1 MIYNANRPTVI
12 IDGLNLFIRHYIANP
27 STSRNGESTGGIV
40 GFLHGVAFL
49 CEKFNPGQVVI
60 IWEAGGSKRKR
71 DKFKGYKSGRR
82 PQKLNRY
89 YESDIPN
96 TVQNRSRQVE
106 TIIKILDNTPV
117 LQIYT
122 EDCEADDVIGYICKY
137 QLREKRKVIVS
148 SDKDYYQLLDKKT
161 IIYSPTWKKFV
172 SFKQVSEKFK
182 ISSENFCLAKSICGD
197 TSDCIDGVKGAGF
210 KTLAKRFPTLGQKE
224 TVTIDDII
232 KESNDKIL
240 QGTKIKLY
248 RSIVDE
254 EKIIRRNWSLIR
266 LDTNNLSHSIIEKIK
281 YSFDTFSQY
290 DNKMEAIKI
299 IRKEGIDNL
308 NIDRVFI
315 SMKSLAKRRR

>member
-1 MIYNANRPTVI
+1 MIHNTDRPIII
-12 IDGLNLFIRHYIANP
+12 IDGLNLFVRHYIANP
-27 STSRNGESTGGIV
+27 STSMNGESTGGIV

-49 CEKFNPGQVVI
+49 CEKFTPGGVII

-96 TVQNRSRQVE
+96 TVQNRNSQVE
-106 TIIKILDNTPV
+106 TIVKILDNMPV
-117 LQIYT
+117 LQIYG

-137 QLREKRKVIVS
+137 SLRKNRKVIVS
-148 SDKDYYQLLDKKT
+148 SDKDYYQLLDKET

-172 SFKQVSEKFK
+172 SFRQVSEKFK

-210 KTLAKRFPTLGQKE
+210 KTLAKRFPTLGQKGSMS
-224 TVTIDDII
+224 IDDII
-232 KESNDKIL
+232 SESNDKIL
-240 QGTKIKLY
+240 QGSKIKLY
-248 RSIVDE
+248 QSIIE
-254 EKIIRRNWSLIR
+254 EERKIRRNWSLVR
-266 LDTNNLSHSIIEKIK
+266 LDTNNLSHTIIEKIK

-290 DNKMEAIKI
+290 SNKMEAIKI

-308 NIDRVFI
+308 NIDRIFI
-315 SMKSLAKRRR
+315 SMNSLTKRRR